1 MLSLGEKIR
10 EMHASA
16 EKYADAAKQLEV
28 GAKRKTTKQ
37 AAAVAA
43 LRPEAGFTL
52 QPEWLRAVMPAH
64 PVPAALP

>member
-28 GAKRKTTKQ
+28 GANHQTTKQ
-37 AAAVAA
+37 TAA
-43 LRPEAGFTL
+43 LRREAELTL

-64 PVPAALP
+64 PVRAASP

>member
-1 MLSLGEKIR
+1 VLSLGEKIR

-28 GAKRKTTKQ
+28 GAKHQTTKQ
-37 AAAVAA
+37 TAAP
-43 LRPEAGFTL
+43 RPEAGFTL

-64 PVPAALP
+64 PVRAALP